1 MSDRFSKIGQF
12 TWHQQAKKILTRL
25 FWSLERVRGSKART
39 AEAPRKVEDALRD
52 LKDEL
57 HVLLF
62 I

>member
-12 TWHQQAKKILTRL
+12 TWYQQAKKILARL

-39 AEAPRKVEDALRD
+39 AEAPPKVEDALRD
-52 LKDEL
+52 LRAQL
-57 HVLLF
+57 RVLLF